1 MLPGK
6 TCVAGI
12 QHMGRVSLGYYM
24 SPEYDRCHW
33 GLGHVS
39 LGYYMS
45 PRYDMFHRIGTFVAE
60 QRCVLPKYDTCSY

>member
-1 MLPGK
+1 MCRQSKTHVVKVRRMLPGK

-12 QHMGRVSLGYYM
+12 QHMGR
-24 SPEYDRCHW
+24 
-33 GLGHVS
+33 VS